1 MRPCIYI
8 SRPLPNVVVERAEEH
23 FDVTMRLDTS
33 PMTKGEIREV
43 LSQYDGF
50 LPTLRDPLDGD
61 VFDGG
66 IKTKVI
72 ANFGVGYNHIDV
84 AAANGAGIVVCN
96 TPGAVT
102 DATADIAMML
112 ALMTARRASEGEALL
127 RAGKWEGWH
136 PTQLLG
142 MHLGGKTLGIIG
154 MGNIG
159 KAMAKRAHFGFGMD
173 VVFYNR
179 SRVDDFGVPAKQ
191 MDSIIDV
198 MRASDVVSLHIP
210 GGGANRH
217 MIGAAEL
224 AAMKPQAIL
233 VNTARGDVID
243 ETALIKALNAGTIA
257 GAGLDVFEHEPE
269 VPEALIAMKN
279 VTLLPHLGT
288 ASLDV
293 RSDMGLLAVENLRVF
308 FTGDTPPNQ
317 IG

>member
-1 MRPCIYI
+1 
-8 SRPLPNVVVERAEEH
+8 
-23 FDVTMRLDTS
+23 
-33 PMTKGEIREV
+33 
-43 LSQYDGF
+43 
-50 LPTLRDPLDGD
+50 
-61 VFDGG
+61 
-66 IKTKVI
+66 
-72 ANFGVGYNHIDV
+72 
-84 AAANGAGIVVCN
+84 
-96 TPGAVT
+96 
-102 DATADIAMML
+102 MML

-179 SRVDDFGVPAKQ
+179 SKVGEFGVPAKQ
-191 MDSIIDV
+191 LDSIMDV
-198 MRASDVVSLHIP
+198 MGTSDVVSLHIP

-217 MIGAAEL
+217 MIGADEL
-224 AAMKPQAIL
+224 AAMKPDAIL
-233 VNTARGDVID
+233 INTARGDVID
-243 ETALIKALNAGTIA
+243 EAALINALNKGVIA
-257 GAGLDVFEHEPE
+257 GAGLDVFEHEPD

-288 ASLDV
+288 ASLEV
-293 RSDMGLLAVENLRVF
+293 RSDMGMLAVENLRAF
-308 FTGDTPPNQ
+308 FAGDTPPNK

>member
-23 FDVTMRLDTS
+23 FDVTMRVDTS

-61 VFDGG
+61 VFDGE

-142 MHLGGKTLGIIG
+142 MHLGGKTIGIIG

-191 MDSIIDV
+191 MNSIMDV
-198 MRASDVVSLHIP
+198 MGASDVVSLHIP

-217 MIGAAEL
+217 VIGAAEL
-224 AAMKPQAIL
+224 AAMQSHAIL

-243 ETALIKALNAGTIA
+243 EAALIKALNAGTIA

-308 FTGDTPPNQ
+308 FTGDTPPNK